1 MEDRILNRL
10 TELEKKLDLILYK
23 VELYNLNFEQDAARY
38 KKYDEIMNKMQQ
50 RYEDD
55 GK

>member
-1 MEDRILNRL
+1 MEDKIISRL
-10 TELEKKLDLILYK
+10 QELEEKLDLILYK
-23 VELYNLNFEQDAARY
+23 VELYNLDLRQSAARY